1 MFLGPTIIEYLNS
14 LAFTLKGYSDSR
26 LFTHG
31 DNCGNVHDEMATKLL
46 VASTTSYKMR
56 LKKARGRLRQ
66 SEVFFPLAYHAI
78 VANRVVQQGI
88 SNFLSRIA
96 QVFDREIVVLDKKC
110 GGSQYCLC
118 R

>member
-1 MFLGPTIIEYLNS
+1 MLPDSPVIEYSDS

-78 VANRVVQQGI
+78 VANHVVQLGI
-88 SNFLSRIA
+88 CT
-96 QVFDREIVVLDKKC
+96 VLIQKND
-110 GGSQYCLC
+110 CLDQ
-118 R
+118 